1 MALLRKGLPS
11 GMFDI
16 GRENFHDIAKEVLG
30 GGKGLVFV
38 AGGSSMSPFI
48 KHGDTVEIRPDRSLR
63 VGDVAFLRNQE
74 GRLVLHRV
82 IKMTGAGIITRGDAV
97 EGDDGFTPFGDVL
110 GKAVKSSGYNFHLK
124 FPFNRLI
131 ARGSIRPSKLSRNR
145 LLFPLAKKIAS
156 LLG

>member
-1 MALLRKGLPS
+1 
-11 GMFDI
+11 MFDI

-30 GGKGLVFV
+30 SGKGLVFV

-48 KHGDTVEIRPDRSLR
+48 KHGDTIEIRSDRSLR
-63 VGDVAFLRNQE
+63 LGDVAFLRNQE

-82 IKMTGAGIITRGDAV
+82 IKMTGAGIITRGDAA

-124 FPFNRLI
+124 FPLNRLI
-131 ARGSIRPSKLSRNR
+131 TRSFIRPSKLSRHR
-145 LLFPLAKKIAS
+145 LLLSLAKRFAA